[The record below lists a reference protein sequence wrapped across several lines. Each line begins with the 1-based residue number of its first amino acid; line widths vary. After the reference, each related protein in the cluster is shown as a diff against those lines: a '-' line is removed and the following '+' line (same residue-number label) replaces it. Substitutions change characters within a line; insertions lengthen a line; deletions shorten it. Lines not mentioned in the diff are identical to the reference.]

1 MKKTIIIIELLS
13 LLIHTSNIK
22 INSYFINPICL
33 CEIGKETNNYED
45 IGDIDSPHGHSL
57 DIVTII

>member
-1 MKKTIIIIELLS
+1 MRKTIIIIQLLS
-13 LLIHTSNIK
+13 LLISTSNIK
-22 INSYFINPICL
+22 INSQSSEFIYL
-33 CEIGKETNNYED
+33 CENGKETNNYED